1 MSWVFRLRRRFHI
14 IRREIRR
21 GIREVPYIWLAS
33 RYRIGPEDYRR
44 IYFYHVRK
52 AAGTSL
58 NHAMLSL
65 GGEDGQDVYRR
76 MHESYR
82 LISGDKIF
90 VGWRQVSIEGGRYFY
105 AFSHIPMHRLALPP
119 RTYTFTCLRDPVGRV
134 VSHYKMLV
142 NYRDNNVPHP
152 CMVDEGPWLGS
163 SFSDF
168 LDNIPREHLQNQIYM
183 FSASFD
189 LNEAFDNIL
198 SCSRVL
204 FVEDFE
210 RGLDQLAG
218 DLGVKLQV
226 RHAKRAANDAPISAD
241 ERERLRDMLS
251 PEYELIGRVRR
262 EYAVRLGLDAGA
274 VFGLPALA
282 GDERDD

>member
-1 MSWVFRLRRRFHI
+1 MSWVFPLRRRFHI
-14 IRREIRR
+14 IRRDIRR
-21 GIREVPYIWLAS
+21 GIREVPYIWLAN
-33 RYRIGPEDYRR
+33 RYHIGAGNYRR
-44 IYFYHVRK
+44 IYFYHIRK

-65 GGEDGQDVYRR
+65 GGEDGQGVYRR
-76 MHESYR
+76 MHQSYR
-82 LISGDKIF
+82 LISGNKIF
-90 VGWRQVSIEGGRYFY
+90 AGWGQVSIEKGRYYY
-105 AFSHIPMHRLALPP
+105 AFSHIPMHKLTLPP
-119 RTYTFTCLRDPVGRV
+119 QTYTFTCFRDPVKRV

-142 NYRDNNVPHP
+142 RYRDNHVPHP
-152 CMVDEGPWLGS
+152 CMVEEGPWLGS
-163 SFSDF
+163 SFGDF

-198 SCSRVL
+198 SCSRFL

-210 RGLDQLAG
+210 RGLRRLAD
-218 DLGVKLQV
+218 DLGVELQV

-241 ERERLRDMLS
+241 ERDRLREMLA
-251 PEYELIGRVRR
+251 PEYELIARLQR
-262 EYAVRLGLDAGA
+262 EYAARLGLDVGA
-274 VFGLPALA
+274 VFRSPALA